1 MRYKKFALPAVLA
14 AVAIG
19 VLTVGMSAQGSPAH
33 LTTLTCGSTLT
44 QSTTLAA
51 NLDCSAYSGTAITL
65 GAAGVTL
72 NLNGH
77 SITADGGHECVYGDY
92 NGDLVTTGTLNG
104 CTYGVDLED
113 SIGGGVKNVTI
124 NAPTDYGVWGEYDAG
139 SNFSGVVVSGASS
152 GATGIYLEYGAKNA
166 VNSSRV
172 FGGSGGGTGIY
183 LYEEVGSSV
192 TGNTVSDG
200 GSSYTNYYQYYGNQI
215 TWSGNTS
222 TGSEYGFYL
231 YCDEYGTTTATGNT
245 ASGAT
250 SDGFYVFYCYQDEAY
265 PPTSFSK
272 ITNNVSSGNG
282 GYGFDDYYNPNITYS
297 GNKANGN
304 SDGGFYFD
312 YPVAYAITGNTA
324 TQNLSD
330 GFYFEDNYDEYSTTN
345 VTSNIA
351 KNNQGYGFDADYAQ
365 STSSSTS
372 TGNTDGGCYI
382 TTGCSG

>member
-51 NLDCSAYSGTAITL
+51 NLDCSAYSGTAVSF
-65 GAAGVTL
+65 GANGVTL

-92 NGDLVTTGTLNG
+92 NGDVVTTGTLNG
-104 CTYGVDLED
+104 CTTGVDLED

-124 NAPTDYGVWGEYDAG
+124 NAPTTYGVYGEYDAG
-139 SNFSGVVVSGASS
+139 ANFSGVVVSTVGA
-152 GATGIYLEYGAKNA
+152 ATGVYLEYGAKNA

-172 FGGSGGGTGIY
+172 FGGSGSGAGIQ
-183 LYEEVGSSV
+183 LYEEVGDNV
-192 TGNTVSDG
+192 AGNTVSDG
-200 GSSYTNYYQYYGNQI
+200 GASFTNFYGDLGNLN

-231 YCDEYGTTTATGNT
+231 YCDDYGTVTATGNT
-245 ASGAT
+245 ATGAS
-250 SDGFYVFYCYQDEAY
+250 SDGFYTYYCVEDEAY
-265 PPTSFSK
+265 PPTAFSK
-272 ITNNVSSGNG
+272 IANNVSSGNA
-282 GYGFDDYYNPNITYS
+282 GYGFDDYLSSNMITS

-304 SDGGFYFD
+304 TDGGFYFE
-312 YPVAYAITGNTA
+312 YPVAETITGNTA

-330 GFYFEDNYDEYSTTN
+330 GFYFSENYDYYSTTN

-351 KNNQGYGFDADYAQ
+351 KNNQGYGFDADYGQA
-365 STSSSTS
+365 TSSSTS
-372 TGNTDGGCYI
+372 TGNTDGACYI
-382 TTGCSG
+382 VTGCSG

>member
-1 MRYKKFALPAVLA
+1 MRFRKFALPTAVA

-19 VLTVGMSAQGSPAH
+19 VFMIVSTAQGQPAH
-33 LTTLTCGSTLT
+33 LTTLTCGATLT

-51 NLDCSAYSGTAITL
+51 NLDCSAYSGTAVSI
-65 GAAGVTL
+65 GADGVTL

-77 SITADGGHECVYGDY
+77 SITANGSNECVYSDY
-92 NGDLVTTGTLNG
+92 NGSLVTTGYLNG
-104 CTYGVDLED
+104 CTYGFDYED
-113 SIGGGVKNVTI
+113 GIGGGIKNVTV
-124 NAPTDYGVWGEYDAG
+124 NAPSSYGFYGEYLAG
-139 SNFSGVVVSGASS
+139 ANVSGLVVSGA
-152 GATGIYLEYGAKNA
+152 GTGTGIELEYGAKNA

-172 FGGSGGGTGIY
+172 FGGSGGGEGIY
-183 LYEEVGSSV
+183 LEEEVGTSV
-192 TGNTVSDG
+192 NGNTVSDG
-200 GSSYTNYYQYYGNQI
+200 GSSYTNYYQYLGNQV

-231 YCDEYGTTTATGNT
+231 YCDDYGTTTATSNT
-245 ASGAT
+245 ATGAS
-250 SDGFYVFYCYQDEAY
+250 SDGFYIYDCYQDEAY

-282 GYGFDDYYNPNITYS
+282 GYGFDDDYNPNITYS

-304 SDGGFYFD
+304 TDGGFYFE
-312 YPVAYAITGNTA
+312 YPVAYTVTGNTA
-324 TQNLSD
+324 TQNLDD
-330 GFYFEDNYDEYSTTN
+330 GFYFDSNYDEYSTTN

-365 STSSSTS
+365 ATSSSTS
-372 TGNTDGGCYI
+372 TGNTDGACYI